1 MCQTDGAVSKD
12 IYPVNSMAL
21 RRGGD
26 AATSIRGEYIVLT
39 RTEII
44 VMGIITPL
52 YYFTI

>member
-1 MCQTDGAVSKD
+1 MCQTDGAVSKN
-12 IYPVNSMAL
+12 IYPVNSVAL
-21 RRGGD
+21 RGGD
-26 AATSIRGEYIVLT
+26 AATSIRGEHIVLA